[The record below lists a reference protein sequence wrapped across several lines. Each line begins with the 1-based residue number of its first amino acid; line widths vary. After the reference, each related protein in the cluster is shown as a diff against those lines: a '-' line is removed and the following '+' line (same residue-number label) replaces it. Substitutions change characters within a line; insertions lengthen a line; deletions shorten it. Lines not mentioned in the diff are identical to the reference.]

1 MKQLPKREENNMKDV
16 LDKMSDEI
24 RLDVTSKI
32 LTMLDVAIDSL
43 GEIKP
48 LDKSLLDR
56 IDALKQKADELRGE
70 ENK

>member
-1 MKQLPKREENNMKDV
+1 MKDV

>member
-1 MKQLPKREENNMKDV
+1 MKDV

-70 ENK
+70 QNE

>member
-1 MKQLPKREENNMKDV
+1 MKDV

-56 IDALKQKADELRGE
+56 IDALKQKADELKGE
-70 ENK
+70 RNE

>member
-1 MKQLPKREENNMKDV
+1 MSKHTEDPWKDV
-16 LDKMSDEI
+16 LDKMSNEI

-56 IDALKQKADELRGE
+56 INALKQKADELRGE
-70 ENK
+70 ENE

>member
-1 MKQLPKREENNMKDV
+1 MKDNNFKENTINEMLTV
-16 LDKMSDEI
+16 LDI
-24 RLDVTSKI
+24 
-32 LTMLDVAIDSL
+32 AINTL

>member
-1 MKQLPKREENNMKDV
+1 MSKHTEDPWKDV
-16 LDKMSDEI
+16 LDKMSNEI

-56 IDALKQKADELRGE
+56 IDALNQKANELKGE
-70 ENK
+70 